1 MTAQEKKYKGTDK
14 MAEIICSDS
23 LLLQV
28 MTRFGMSLGFGD
40 DNIVQVCERQ
50 GVDSNTF
57 LAVINFVSQKHAHIE
72 NNAQVSVVALLGY
85 LKQSHKYFLEFALP
99 EIRKKLSL
107 AIAGEGNEL
116 SDLVLRFFDDY
127 MGEVRRHMEYEE
139 QEVFPFVES
148 LVEGRAIDAGSI
160 STFSEH
166 HDPVDE
172 KLNELKN
179 IIIKYYPSDGCN
191 NQLNAALFDIFS
203 CEQELKSHC
212 KIEDYLF
219 VPAVKNLIRGL

>member
-72 NNAQVSVVALLGY
+72 NNAQVSVAALLGY
-85 LKQSHKYFLEFALP
+85 LRQSHKYFLEFALP

-148 LVEGRAIDAGSI
+148 LVEG
-160 STFSEH
+160 
-166 HDPVDE
+166 
-172 KLNELKN
+172 
-179 IIIKYYPSDGCN
+179 
-191 NQLNAALFDIFS
+191 
-203 CEQELKSHC
+203 
-212 KIEDYLF
+212 
-219 VPAVKNLIRGL
+219 

>member
-1 MTAQEKKYKGTDK
+1 M
-14 MAEIICSDS
+14 
-23 LLLQV
+23 
-28 MTRFGMSLGFGD
+28 
-40 DNIVQVCERQ
+40 
-50 GVDSNTF
+50 
-57 LAVINFVSQKHAHIE
+57 
-72 NNAQVSVVALLGY
+72 LGY

-148 LVEGRAIDAGSI
+148 LVEGRAVDAGSI

>member
-14 MAEIICSDS
+14 MAEIICSDA

-72 NNAQVSVVALLGY
+72 NNAQVSVAALLGY

-148 LVEGRAIDAGSI
+148 LVEGRAVDAGSI